1 MNEKIKGF
9 GDKVKEQV
17 GKLNKK
23 TRNLIIIA
31 LIVLVIAAVVIV
43 VVLNNQPYAV
53 LFTDMNSE
61 EFSSVLSYLEQ
72 NGVRNYRIQDND
84 TVLVPR
90 DQESRLKAQL
100 LMAGYPNTG
109 FSYESYY
116 EHVGA
121 LSTESE
127 RNRTYF
133 MALEEKMGAVIRC
146 LDGVQEAVVTIA
158 QGEDRSYV
166 LDSGNVVNAS
176 ASVIVTMKN
185 GASLNEDTAN
195 AIRRLVARAV
205 QGLEIESVE
214 IVDNIGNTY
223 SSSTSGAGAAKDATQ
238 LKLQL
243 EESANNRVRTEVM
256 RALKK
261 MFGEENVDVGVHCTV
276 EIDQGVSES
285 TTYELPDWAA
295 DGSTNGEGIIGS
307 KVYNDLVVLDEGEG
321 AGGTVGTTT
330 NADLPTYIEDTMQ
343 VDGTERRIETNGQK
357 DYLVDTYKKKIE
369 HTAGY
374 ITDCT
379 VAVTINSTTAG
390 SVNIPAMR
398 DHVAKAAGISALTTE
413 TMTADEYLASKISV
427 VTMPFF
433 VPGTDGQDGNTPTEP
448 VIPQWAIYA
457 AIAGAVL
464 FVILLILII
473 VLRKRSKK
481 KKAAALAALA
491 EENQQAVLDGLL
503 AAAAEK
509 EPTGADVMSMET
521 EKSMELRKEIRK
533 FADSNPEIAAQMVKA
548 LLKGGD
554 ERA

>member
-1 MNEKIKGF
+1 MNEKMKDF
-9 GDKVKEQV
+9 GGKVKEQI
-17 GKLNKK
+17 GKVNKK
-23 TRNLIIIA
+23 TRTLIIIA
-31 LIVLVIAAVVIV
+31 LIVLVIAAVVIAV
-43 VVLNNQPYAV
+43 ILNNQPYTV
-53 LFTDMNSE
+53 LFTGMGGE

-72 NGVRNYRIQDND
+72 NGVRNYHIQNND

-133 MALEEKMGAVIRC
+133 MALEERMGAVIRC
-146 LDGVQEAVVTIA
+146 LDGVKEAVVTIA
-158 QGEDRSYV
+158 QGENRSYV
-166 LDSGNVVNAS
+166 LDSNNVVNAT

-185 GASLNEDTAN
+185 GASLNDDIAN

-205 QGLEIESVE
+205 QGLDIESVD

-223 SSSTSGAGAAKDATQ
+223 SASYGTGEVKDASQ

-243 EESANNRVRTEVM
+243 EESANNKVRTEVM
-256 RALKK
+256 RVLSN

-276 EIDQGVSES
+276 QVDKGISES
-285 TTYELPDWAA
+285 TTYELPEWAA

-307 KVYNDLVVLDEGEG
+307 KVYNDVVIRRDGDG

-330 NADLPTYIEDTMQ
+330 NADLPTYIENTMQ
-343 VDGTERRIETNGQK
+343 VDGDEREINTSGQK
-357 DYLVDTYKKKIE
+357 DYLVDTYKEYIE
-369 HTAGY
+369 RTTGR

-379 VAVTINSTTAG
+379 VAVSINSTTAG
-390 SVNIPAMR
+390 SVNIPVMR
-398 DHVAKAAGISALTTE
+398 DHVAKAAGISAVATE
-413 TMTADEYLASKISV
+413 TMTADEYLSSKISI

-433 VPGTDGQDGNTPTEP
+433 VRPNAGNDDGSTTTEP
-448 VIPQWAIYA
+448 AIPRWVIYA
-457 AIAGAVL
+457 AIGGAVL
-464 FVILLILII
+464 FLILLILII

-481 KKAAALAALA
+481 KKEAALAALA
-491 EENQQAVLDGLL
+491 EGDQQAILEGLL
-503 AAAAEK
+503 AAAAEQ

-533 FADSNPEIAAQMVKA
+533 FADSNPEITAQMVKA
-548 LLKGGD
+548 LLKGGE